1 MNLNIFNNIEKLK
14 RKNEEVHELLNE
26 LKKEM
31 DNENNIGI
39 LEEFQSKNKVSIG
52 TKNQMERRMDEILLD
67 YSNKT
72 KEDGDLYY
80 IVEYLKEEDNFVVYK
95 YDGEEDSVLTIKK
108 EEIPNEAI
116 VNTAL
121 RIKDGKYTVDEI
133 ATNSLKE
140 EITNMANELLK
151 EQNKVLEEYRKEGHL
166 YRVSEN
172 INESIF
178 IYDITDDPKIEVE
191 EVDFPEELKDK
202 AHEGTVFEY
211 INGEYRIKE

>member
-14 RKNEEVHELLNE
+14 RKNEEVHELLDE

-31 DNENNIGI
+31 ENDNSLGI
-39 LEEFQSKNKVSIG
+39 LEDFQSKNKVSIG

-67 YSNKT
+67 YSSKT

-80 IVEYLKEEDNFVVYK
+80 IVEYLKEEDSYVVYK

-108 EEIPNEAI
+108 EELPNEAI

-121 RIKDGKYTVDEI
+121 RIKDGSYIIDET
-133 ATNSLKE
+133 ATLELKE
-140 EITNMANELLK
+140 EITNMANELLE

-172 INESIF
+172 INGSVF

-191 EVDFPEELKDK
+191 EVDFPEELKER
-202 AHEGTVFEY
+202 AYEGTVFEY
-211 INGEYRIKE
+211 RDGEYKVKE